1 MTYQNKRWHA
11 RSGQSGA
18 VMTCGVLLLA
28 ITMSLPE
35 LAASQLTISPTKSS
49 APSPFP
55 IEPGTSP
62 PTPPLVTP
70 PPTPPLVTRGPTKSP
85 SAVAFP
91 TPFPSPETQPP
102 PPTSSP
108 EEAPSPTISP
118 ETPATNAPITSA
130 PVSDPPTIAPET
142 SAPTTFAPIKLPTP
156 KPTTLAPTETP
167 TETVITE
174 EPTGKPITSQ
184 PTSQPTVQP
193 TRQPTRKPTSS
204 PTFSPSFPPTT
215 DFPTVSPTDP
225 PTKSP
230 VTVPTTDSPSK
241 SPTDSPSFPPSKKP
255 TPAPTK
261 SPSQTPSISPITSS
275 PTASPNKAPTTESPT
290 KSPSQTPIA
299 QPTDDPTPAPSKS
312 SSQTPTGSPVARVP
326 LTVAPTAALS
336 ESPTANPIEAP
347 ETYSPTYMPVPI
359 RSQIPTTKLIGPI
372 ITTNVKMT
380 LNGVNEVPD
389 DKEWSSTTAS
399 FIEEWLNKDLSGT
412 SIIQTAVYD
421 ATVDVKVTSTTG
433 SDGQR
438 RLGRNLQ
445 TASVEVTYTQTTTY
459 RTRDPNVEIERIIV
473 APFESQPSRDQYVRD
488 LKELDGYASLTDVSP
503 VTIAEDNGDNG
514 NEITDPGE
522 EKSGGGGVPLAAII
536 GGACGGAALLVL
548 VGGFV
553 YARRR
558 KKKSESLSVEEAPS
572 TKSQTAASELVTSGN
587 SSVPTYGDQSVAT
600 VDYDYSKAYGGAGN
614 YSLSD
619 AGGTLGS
626 RTRQTA
632 SDPALL
638 PGADNTIYSDDP
650 TFDQAYE
657 GVKEELIDIYAP
669 PGKLGVVID
678 TPDDGAPVVH
688 AVKDTSPIADKVQ
701 VGDKLVAVD
710 DEDVRAMTAIKVSK
724 LISRKSANASRKLT
738 VIRYVN
744 Q

>member
-174 EPTGKPITSQ
+174 EPT
-184 PTSQPTVQP
+184 
-193 TRQPTRKPTSS
+193 
-204 PTFSPSFPPTT
+204 
-215 DFPTVSPTDP
+215 DP

-241 SPTDSPSFPPSKKP
+241 SPTDSPTFPPSKKP

-290 KSPSQTPIA
+290 KSPSQAPIA

-326 LTVAPTAALS
+326 PTVAPTAALS

>member
-1 MTYQNKRWHA
+1 M
-11 RSGQSGA
+11 
-18 VMTCGVLLLA
+18 
-28 ITMSLPE
+28 
-35 LAASQLTISPTKSS
+35 
-49 APSPFP
+49 
-55 IEPGTSP
+55 
-62 PTPPLVTP
+62 
-70 PPTPPLVTRGPTKSP
+70 
-85 SAVAFP
+85 
-91 TPFPSPETQPP
+91 
-102 PPTSSP
+102 
-108 EEAPSPTISP
+108 
-118 ETPATNAPITSA
+118 
-130 PVSDPPTIAPET
+130 APET
-142 SAPTTFAPIKLPTP
+142 SAPTTFSPTTSPPTKLPTS
-156 KPTTLAPTETP
+156 KPTTLPPTSPPTETP

-174 EPTGKPITSQ
+174 EPTGKPTTS
-184 PTSQPTVQP
+184 QP
-193 TRQPTRKPTSS
+193 TRQPTRQPTIKPTSS
-204 PTFSPSFPPTT
+204 PTLSPS
-215 DFPTVSPTDP
+215 VSPTFPPSTDSPTESPTEP

-230 VTVPTTDSPSK
+230 VIVPTTNYPSK
-241 SPTDSPSFPPSKKP
+241 SPTYNPSFSPSRKP

-261 SPSQTPSISPITSS
+261 YPSQTPSIAPATRS
-275 PTASPNKAPTTESPT
+275 PTASPNEEPTTESPT
-290 KSPSQTPIA
+290 KSPSLSPIA
-299 QPTDDPTPAPSKS
+299 QPTENPTPSPSKS
-312 SSQTPTGSPVARVP
+312 PSKTPTESPVEQGLP
-326 LTVAPTAALS
+326 TVSPTATLS
-336 ESPTANPIEAP
+336 ESPTASPEAP

-359 RSQIPTTKLIGPI
+359 RSQMPTTKLIGPI

-380 LNGVNEVPD
+380 LNGVSEVPD
-389 DKEWSSTTAS
+389 DKEWSGTTAA
-399 FIEEWLNKDLSGT
+399 FIEGWLNKDISGT

-421 ATVDVKVTSTTG
+421 ATVDVKVTSTAAG
-433 SDGQR
+433 SDAQR
-438 RLGRNLQ
+438 RLGRYLQ
-445 TASVEVTYTQTTTY
+445 TASVEVTFTQTTTY
-459 RTRDPNVEIERIIV
+459 RTRDPNVDIERIIV
-473 APFESQPSRDQYVRD
+473 APFESQTSRDEYVRD
-488 LKELDGYASLTDVSP
+488 LKGLDGYEGLTDVSP
-503 VTIAEDNGDNG
+503 VTIAEDSGDSG

-522 EKSGGGGVPLAAII
+522 ESSGGGGVPLAAII

-558 KKKSESLSVEEAPS
+558 RKKSESLSVEEATS
-572 TKSQTAASELVTSGN
+572 TKSQTAGSELVTSGN

-657 GVKEELIDIYAP
+657 GVKEELLDIYAP